1 MANLFKSLKPTAQL
15 GKSGFDLSQKHVFS
29 TKPGQAVPC
38 LFVETVPDDNFQIS
52 LASLTRTM
60 TFETAAFVR
69 GKFRYDFFF
78 VPYSQ
83 LWHNFNQFIS
93 QRQDKHSSLSKGSM
107 YVPTIDL
114 GNILMFAWHVTYS
127 SASIQ
132 NNVYRTDMFGVP
144 FLHNVI
150 RILDMC
156 GYGNHRALIGMSES
170 EAGNYTSFFFGKSVN
185 VLRIAAYQ
193 HIWYDFYRNK
203 YYDLHFTSQETPADV
218 GYLDGLPDYVNM
230 FNFDD
235 IDCSSF
241 ANSQIPVVP
250 NSTQWNARENI
261 RLYMLFGMKY
271 VQWKKDLF
279 TSVMPGTQFGA
290 VSTVDVI
297 GNGDVTINGSV
308 TLNGTT
314 GSDLNRWS
322 NMDSQQFIPYTTVV
336 TGNSSGSSNSLVQ
349 DSSTRTRIIHDH
361 SINGSASIDTSGR
374 VTDVISSFDVLA
386 LKRAEA
392 LQAWKQ
398 NTLRAGNMTDDAFRA
413 HYGVEPYY
421 EGDENVNFLGSYE
434 AILQVNSVE
443 ATASTDGSV
452 NGSVG
457 DLAAIGTASAHG
469 ETINFHCKDFGVIV
483 CISSFVPESEY
494 NNLMID
500 KANRLYEPFDFFT
513 PEYQNI
519 GLESVSGVDLNA
531 SLYSNSL
538 NEVIGYAPRYFMYKT
553 AVDKVHNQF
562 SKSAVLSKVG
572 SSFAYREV
580 KGDLSHWVNPRE
592 DMYTGIIAG
601 DVQRLLSSFY
611 VNPSVLNNSFGI
623 LVDGTDSTDT
633 FLHNVFFD
641 IKAVRPM
648 SVLGLPNF

>member
-114 GNILMFAWHVTYS
+114 GNILMFAWYVTYS

-144 FLHNVI
+144 FLHNVV

-290 VSTVDVI
+290 VSTVDLSFSGRVPI
-297 GNGDVTINGSV
+297 TGTA

-314 GSDLNRWS
+314 SNDGGRW
-322 NMDSQQFIPYTTVV
+322 QQGNLEPLTPNANIIV
-336 TGNSSGSSNSLVQ
+336 TQSGTSVAQ
-349 DSSTRTRIIHDH
+349 DSPYYVAVHDH
-361 SINGSASIDTSGR
+361 LVSGSASISSSG
-374 VTDVISSFDVLA
+374 TATFDSSFDVLA

-469 ETINFHCKDFGVIV
+469 DTINFHCKDFGVIV

-623 LVDGTDSTDT
+623 QVDGTDSSDT